1 MTHHQVGHKAQ
12 AAATLARLREVM
24 KKPEWATN
32 EEAKDVFQEAETL
45 IEGKAAKPKP

>member
-1 MTHHQVGHKAQ
+1 MTHHQLGHKDQ

-32 EEAKDVFQEAETL
+32 EEAKDFLKEAETL
-45 IEGKAAKPKP
+45 IESKPAKQKP